1 MGNPLY
7 GQNKADNL
15 IDEAADTFDAVNQS
29 VDLLANKLTGKKK
42 KAVTPPRGVEAFY
55 KEK

>member
-1 MGNPLY
+1 MKDFVVNF
-7 GQNKADNL
+7 
-15 IDEAADTFDAVNQS
+15 EAKEREA
-29 VDLLANKLTGKKK
+29 KKK